1 MGFELNTY
9 LRADCNPF
17 QRLWRVGA
25 IFVLS
30 LCHTPKHQYL
40 PKGAFTVS
48 SALDFVAGA
57 QGHSLIVWIWWPA
70 ELVFLGPME
79 IETIGEIN
87 LVGHYPQ
94 GTA

>member
-1 MGFELNTY
+1 M
-9 LRADCNPF
+9 
-17 QRLWRVGA
+17 
-25 IFVLS
+25 
-30 LCHTPKHQYL
+30 
-40 PKGAFTVS
+40 S